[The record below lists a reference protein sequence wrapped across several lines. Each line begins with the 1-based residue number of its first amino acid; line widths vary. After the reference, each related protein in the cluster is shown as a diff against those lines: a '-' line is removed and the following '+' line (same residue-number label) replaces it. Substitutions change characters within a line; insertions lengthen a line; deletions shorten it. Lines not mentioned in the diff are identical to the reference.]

1 MVVVDAVD
9 LLDAS
14 LHNLTTV
21 DESTPQV
28 DQALQIMNH
37 TTSSNSKGGD
47 EDFDAFVSSK
57 RLKERDELQESL
69 SKIEKEPTT
78 ALEKVE
84 KKEELAS
91 IENDRQKGLE
101 PTLVVSDANAAPT
114 TNTGKPGN
122 SVGGGD
128 LPCTTA
134 PKRYLSPKDFELLK
148 VIGMGAFGK
157 VLQVRNKKSVRL
169 LPQCWAYWVLF
180 WWLAGP

>member
-1 MVVVDAVD
+1 MD

-14 LHNLTTV
+14 LNNLTTV
-21 DESTPQV
+21 DESTPQ
-28 DQALQIMNH
+28 DDEALQINH
-37 TTSSNSKGGD
+37 TTSSIAGGD
-47 EDFDAFVSSK
+47 EDFAAFVSSK

-78 ALEKVE
+78 ALEQME

-91 IENDRQKGLE
+91 IEKDLQKGLE
-101 PTLVVSDANAAPT
+101 PTLVVSDANAAPA
-114 TNTGKPGN
+114 NNSGGGKPGN
-122 SVGGGD
+122 GSVGGE
-128 LPCTTA
+128 LPNTTA

-169 LPQCWAYWVLF
+169 ISLVLDIF
-180 WWLAGP
+180 GFVWPLC